1 MGFHDL
7 RRDYASEHR
16 SSEGT
21 VSFSKLRIEPLF
33 FGVQPWLPGGSQ
45 VNGVL
50 HSTAYGPPCVLSSSS
65 QTLPRPSNHS
75 SRMLGR
81 CQAFFGIIF
90 WLLMDFQCLLPMP
103 LIVRLLLETEMPHP
117 EGQLFF
123 DKKAPC
129 AGNGFKKENSL
140 NVSCSCCRKTNDHL
154 QLQDLPIAFC
164 KLCQQNLQ
172 QGQLSFDKKA
182 PCVGNGF
189 KKKIL

>member
-1 MGFHDL
+1 
-7 RRDYASEHR
+7 
-16 SSEGT
+16 
-21 VSFSKLRIEPLF
+21 
-33 FGVQPWLPGGSQ
+33 
-45 VNGVL
+45 
-50 HSTAYGPPCVLSSSS
+50 
-65 QTLPRPSNHS
+65 
-75 SRMLGR
+75 
-81 CQAFFGIIF
+81 
-90 WLLMDFQCLLPMP
+90 
-103 LIVRLLLETEMPHP
+103 MPHP

-189 KKKIL
+189 KKENSLNVSCSCCRIQTIISTYRIFPLPSAICVNKLTAVGNKNFDSSILQISEDGQGIVTDTVHTRAMCNYADRLAASFFHKDGAVGKTL